1 VGQAVQAVV
10 GEALSQ
16 AEALTAQI
24 LYLAL
29 LHQPVAV
36 VVVPAVSLV
45 LTEGQAGVAVL
56 VVAPVPEPLIKVTQ
70 GVMVEP
76 VEALLEAAA
85 VAQVE

>member
-1 VGQAVQAVV
+1 MGQAVQAVV

-29 LHQPVAV
+29 LHQPAEVAA
-36 VVVPAVSLV
+36 VPAVSLV
-45 LTEGQAGVAVL
+45 LTEGQAGVGVL
-56 VVAPVPEPLIKVTQ
+56 VVAPAPEPLIKVTQ

-76 VEALLEAAA
+76 VEEPLEAAA